1 MSVKSGKPER
11 SIQENCAGGRFRV
24 KWGEVRY
31 GVETGPA
38 HAVRAGRLQR
48 EGRADK
54 KNAAD
59 SARGANFTLTDTVL
73 ERANRVP
80 DFMEFGELLARD
92 ALVREESCGGPF
104 RTEYQTP
111 DGEAER
117 GTAHLRDG
125 ETGGAE
131 LQVAP
136 RLVTGGTGRT
146 VAGSVWARPFPR

>member
-48 EGRADK
+48 EGRADR

-59 SARGANFTLTDTVL
+59 SARVANFTLTDTAL
-73 ERANRVP
+73 ERANRVS

-92 ALVREESCGGPF
+92 ALVREEGCGGHF
-104 RTEYQTP
+104 RVEYQTP
-111 DGEAER
+111 DGEAKRDDAKFCHVAAWEYAGEGKAPIRNEEPLSFETVMLVER
-117 GTAHLRDG
+117 
-125 ETGGAE
+125 
-131 LQVAP
+131 
-136 RLVTGGTGRT
+136 
-146 VAGSVWARPFPR
+146 SYK